1 MDWWSV
7 SVEARTDDQGQLAED
22 AVDKF
27 LALTA
32 PYGGTVST
40 GGNPAR
46 WTATVS
52 LEAAGAADAVAE
64 AIRVVTLLGAE
75 AGLPGW
81 PVVRSEAMRQDL
93 TEADGS
99 AGA

>member
-7 SVEARTDDQGQLAED
+7 SVEARTNDDGELAED

-32 PYGGTVST
+32 PYDGTLSMGGD
-40 GGNPAR
+40 PAR

-52 LEAAGAADAVAE
+52 LEAPGAAEAAAE
-64 AIRVVTLLGAE
+64 GIRVVTLLA
-75 AGLPGW
+75 ADARLPGW
-81 PVVRSEAMRQDL
+81 PVARTEAVREDL
-93 TEADGS
+93 T
-99 AGA
+99 